1 MEIPPVRGF
10 RRPSGVLWINVVDVD
25 VQFLYLNIEFHY
37 IAANFIIALLNFTN
51 MNRFAIL
58 LIMIPVCIV

>member
-37 IAANFIIALLNFTN
+37 IAANFIIALN

-58 LIMIPVCIV
+58 LVMIPVCIV

>member
-25 VQFLYLNIEFHY
+25 VQFLNSIKEFQY
-37 IAANFIIALLNFTN
+37 IGANFTIASSFN
-51 MNRFAIL
+51 MNRFATLIIIL
-58 LIMIPVCIV
+58 PVCIV